1 MYLYTHIIG
10 EFFLPQINVPGIGE
24 VFADGFA
31 EEQTMQRILAVLA
44 SADNVNSADAQ
55 MDLAAASKAAT
66 GGIFGFGRTVDRAA
80 DQTKQGGQTLA
91 AGLNSANTA
100 SAIFS
105 RDLRRSAGAL
115 SSSFNDLQSKPFAL
129 AQVVTDTISKLAT
142 GNKVVSTAVGGLMG
156 TAIADMAGFSKM
168 LGAAIGAAGGLL
180 SESVVPIA
188 GAVAGFLFE
197 KLNSTS
203 SAFFEVQ
210 KSGALLGGSLVDF
223 RNMAHGAN
231 LTMSEFNNIF
241 KQNGEAMA
249 SFGGQTNR
257 GAREFA
263 RANMALNQ
271 LHGIELRTL
280 GFSFE
285 DLGQATAEMMQN
297 FALSG
302 VAIDNTAIQTK
313 ALAEA
318 TANQVRQQKTVAV
331 LTGRSIEQQ
340 KQAERAQ
347 RKDAQVQA
355 ALARLGPQQ
364 RQEIERLISA
374 FPEMRSTI
382 LDITTFGTIT
392 SKDAGLL
399 AASLPSLTQG
409 IVDTVQGIK
418 SGGASEGT
426 AMAFKRFAENN
437 QSIQQEFLNNA
448 DLIATT
454 GRFTTNE
461 FVKVTQESFL
471 MSQQVMAK
479 SINKTVNDFVDD
491 IQKVQ
496 TGQNA
501 ATRALINLQ
510 DENRKLGMS
519 LSKLTTEMLRNSNGI
534 VSFIS
539 DITSG
544 LNTGIIT
551 FAQTLGINPGQTR
564 VGGYNAEL
572 DSSFSDF
579 APPADIQAN
588 SPGNPANNAVPTSN
602 NTSGNIIDQ
611 RNQALMSK
619 LDELI
624 AATKRGSGS
633 LVDTIKQYMQ

>member
-1 MYLYTHIIG
+1 VYLYTHIIG
-10 EFFLPQINVPGIGE
+10 DFFLPQINVPGIGE

-55 MDLAAASKAAT
+55 RDLAAASKAAT
-66 GGIFGFGRTVDRAA
+66 GGIFGFGRTVDKTA

-105 RDLRRSAGAL
+105 RDLRRSATAL
-115 SSSFNDLQSKPFAL
+115 SSSFSDLQSKPFAL
-129 AQVVTDTISKLAT
+129 AQTVTETFTKLAT
-142 GNKVVSTAVGGLMG
+142 GSKLVSAAVGGLLG
-156 TAIADMAGFSKM
+156 TAIADMAGFSKK
-168 LGAAIGAAGGLL
+168 IGAALGLAGGALT
-180 SESVVPIA
+180 EAAVPLA

-197 KLNSTS
+197 KLNAASGS
-203 SAFFEVQ
+203 FLEVQ

-223 RNMAHGAN
+223 RNNAHNAN
-231 LTMSEFNNIF
+231 LTMAEFNNIF
-241 KQNGEAMA
+241 KQNGEVMA

-263 RANMALNQ
+263 RANMALNR
-271 LHGIELRTL
+271 LHGVELRTL

-297 FALSG
+297 FAMSG
-302 VAIDNTAIQTK
+302 VAIDNTAIQTQ

-318 TANQVRQQKTVAV
+318 TANQIRQQKTVAV

-382 LDITTFGTIT
+382 LDITTFGNIT
-392 SKDAGLL
+392 SKDAAMLS
-399 AASLPSLTQG
+399 ASLPSLTQG
-409 IVDTVQGIK
+409 IVDTVKGIK

-461 FVKVTQESFL
+461 FVKVTENSFL

-479 SINKTVNDFVDD
+479 SINQTVNDVVDD
-491 IQKVQ
+491 FKKLQ

-501 ATRALINLQ
+501 ATKALIGLQ

-519 LSKLTTEMLRNSNGI
+519 LSKLTTEMLRNSSGI

-551 FAQTLGINPGQTR
+551 FARTLGITPGQTI
-564 VGGYNAEL
+564 VGPYNAEL
-572 DSSFSDF
+572 DSQFSDF
-579 APPADIQAN
+579 APPADNQAN
-588 SPGNPANNAVPTSN
+588 SPGNPANNLVTTNNQPT
-602 NTSGNIIDQ
+602 NILDQ

-633 LVDTIKQYMQ
+633 LIDTIKQYMQ

>member
-1 MYLYTHIIG
+1 M
-10 EFFLPQINVPGIGE
+10 PQINVPGIGE

-55 MDLAAASKAAT
+55 RDLAAASKAAT
-66 GGIFGFGRTVDRAA
+66 GGVFGFGRTVDRAA

-115 SSSFNDLQSKPFAL
+115 SSSFSDLQSKPFAL
-129 AQVVTDTISKLAT
+129 AQTVTETFTKLAT
-142 GNKVVSTAVGGLMG
+142 GSKVVSAAVGGLLG
-156 TAIADMAGFSKM
+156 TAIADMAGFSKT
-168 LGAAIGAAGGLL
+168 IGAALGLAGGALT
-180 SESVVPIA
+180 EAAVPLA
-188 GAVAGFLFE
+188 GAVTGFLFE
-197 KLNSTS
+197 KLNAASG
-203 SAFFEVQ
+203 AFLEVQ
-210 KSGALLGGSLVDF
+210 KSGALLGGSLIDF
-223 RNMAHGAN
+223 RNNAHNAN
-231 LTMSEFNNIF
+231 LTMAEFNNIF

-263 RANMALNQ
+263 RANMELNR
-271 LHGIELRTL
+271 LHGVELRTL

-285 DLGQATAEMMQN
+285 DLGQATAEIMQN
-297 FALSG
+297 FAMSG
-302 VAIDNTAIQTK
+302 IAIDNTAIQTK

-382 LDITTFGTIT
+382 LDITTFGGIT
-392 SKDAGLL
+392 SKDAAMLS
-399 AASLPSLTQG
+399 ASLPTLTQG

-418 SGGASEGT
+418 SGGAGEGT

-437 QSIQQEFLNNA
+437 KAIQDDFLNNA
-448 DLIATT
+448 DLIAQLRP
-454 GRFTTNE
+454 GGATNE
-461 FVKVTQESFL
+461 FVKVTENTFL

-479 SINKTVNDFVDD
+479 SINKTINDVVDD
-491 IQKVQ
+491 FTKLQ

-501 ATRALINLQ
+501 ATKALINLQ

-519 LSKLTTEMLRNSNGI
+519 LSKLTTEMLRNSNGV

-539 DITSG
+539 DITSK
-544 LNTGIIT
+544 LNTGVIT

-579 APPADIQAN
+579 APAASNQAN
-588 SPGNPANNAVPTSN
+588 SPGNPTNNTIPNSN
-602 NTSGNIIDQ
+602 NTSNNLIDQ
-611 RNQALMSK
+611 RNKALMDK

-624 AATKRGSGS
+624 ATTKRGSGS
-633 LVDTIKQYMQ
+633 LVDTIKQYLQ